1 MRRWV
6 LPVLTAAFV
15 MAGFFKSTQMFA
27 WLPYDLTLLLGIATG
42 VAVIARLI
50 VSRIPAQ
57 IHGIIVGFM
66 LLVPAVFNAAPTLYG
81 SEKVSRLFTITL
93 LATLAPVLL
102 IRSKADLE
110 RFLWAWTGVCGI
122 VVLSALI
129 NPQASAA
136 YAGAPVTAEGTDTI
150 GLGNAAG
157 LVVVVMTLA
166 LMWRR
171 LPWYV
176 AIPIGGAASWV
187 LLQSG
192 SRGPLIATVIGI
204 VAGIVLPKMKPRP
217 IRAVVVVGLSAAA
230 LVLAFLAAP
239 IYAQDRIAS
248 VLEGRALYEGT
259 TRIDLYR
266 VAWDS
271 VQVHPLGIGL
281 GGYEQITFLGY
292 RYPHNLYLEVLAEVG
307 VIFGSLFLIWLVAYL
322 LAARRSA
329 MTFASAAL
337 FSILCSLLVEA
348 GLSGDININRMLFYT
363 IGLTAA
369 VRAVADH
376 QAARTA
382 PPGRPATAPEQ
393 RPELTRRM
401 PAVSGSTS
409 GSTTAGRPTAVSTP
423 PSTQIP
429 RPPAPAGGR

>member
-1 MRRWV
+1 
-6 LPVLTAAFV
+6 
-15 MAGFFKSTQMFA
+15 MAGFFKATQMFA
-27 WLPYDLTLLLGIATG
+27 WLPFDLTLLLAILTG

-50 VSRIPAQ
+50 LSRIPAQ

-66 LLVPAVFNAAPTLYG
+66 LLVPAVFTAAPTLYG

-93 LATLAPVLL
+93 LACLAPVLL
-102 IRSKADLE
+102 IRSKEDLE

-122 VVLSALI
+122 VVLSALL

-150 GLGNAAG
+150 GLGTAAG
-157 LVVVVMTLA
+157 LVVIVIALA

-176 AIPIGGAASWV
+176 GIPVGAVASIV

-204 VAGIVLPKMKPRP
+204 VAGIVLPKVRPRR
-217 IRAVVVVGLSAAA
+217 IRAVVVVALSAGA
-230 LVLAFLAAP
+230 LVTAFLAAP
-239 IYAQDRIAS
+239 HYAQERIAS
-248 VLEGRALYEGT
+248 VLEGRAIYEGT
-259 TRIDLYR
+259 TRLDLYK

-271 VQVHPLGIGL
+271 VQLHPLGIGW
-281 GGYEQITFLGY
+281 GRYEQIAFLGY
-292 RYPHNLYLEVLAEVG
+292 RYPHNLYLEVLAEAG
-307 VIFGSLFLIWLVAYL
+307 VIFGSLFLIWIVAYF

-329 MTFASAAL
+329 TTFASAAL
-337 FSILCSLLVEA
+337 FSILCSLLVEVSV
-348 GLSGDININRMLFYT
+348 SGDINLNRMLFYT

-376 QAARTA
+376 QAARTPGPGQPDVVPVQRRA
-382 PPGRPATAPEQ
+382 PGRRPAAAGTAPT
-393 RPELTRRM
+393 TRL
-401 PAVSGSTS
+401 
-409 GSTTAGRPTAVSTP
+409 
-423 PSTQIP
+423 P
-429 RPPAPAGGR
+429 RPPAPAG